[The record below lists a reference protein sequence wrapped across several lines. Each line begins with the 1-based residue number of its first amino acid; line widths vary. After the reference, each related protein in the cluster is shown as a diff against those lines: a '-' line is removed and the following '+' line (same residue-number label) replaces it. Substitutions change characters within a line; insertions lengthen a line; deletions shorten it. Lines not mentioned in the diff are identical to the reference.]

1 MATPE
6 SNMMLLSDLHKID
19 EDVLRA
25 SYERTSDI
33 LASQDRHSLASEGRA
48 HRNADHTNAAIHMA
62 SDRNLAS
69 LDRNADR
76 NLAAIERNGTGNLV
90 ATTAVANQA
99 ERLQNENVLMHKDT
113 YRHLSEIGHHYGEAA
128 ARDTGVIIRDLNRME
143 IRMDNQFCDLK
154 LQAQEN
160 TCKLEM
166 QAANNFAAVQL
177 EALRNRNDLMQKV
190 SDCCCE
196 VKERISTSEANVK
209 DLMKALESERIRDA
223 LKAAETRNLVLEISG
238 RHHSHHG
245 HHGGNG
251 NGQGNN

>member
-25 SYERTSDI
+25 SYDRTSEI
-33 LASQDRHSLASEGRA
+33 LAAQDRHSLASESRT
-48 HRNADHTNAAIHMA
+48 HRNTDHIVGSVHM
-62 SDRNLAS
+62 S
-69 LDRNADR
+69 ADR
-76 NLAAIERNGTGNLV
+76 NLSAVERNGSSNLV
-90 ATTAVANQA
+90 ATTAVATQA

-128 ARDTGVIIRDLNRME
+128 ARDTGVIIRDLHRME
-143 IRMDNQFCDLK
+143 SRLDNQICGLK

-160 TCKLEM
+160 TCKLEL

-238 RHHSHHG
+238 RHHGHHG